1 MFRRGHGESADT
13 EALKSQPESVV
24 ETEAA
29 SEAELAEP
37 PREPEPAT
45 PSAPRKE
52 TAPLEPLAPEPAVE
66 APSEAAGEP
75 APASFFNRLKN
86 RLSKTK
92 TSVVQKVRSAIC
104 LSGKVDD
111 ELLEEVE
118 AILIQADVGPQT
130 TERIVQRMKVL
141 AKAQNPQTPQDAI
154 EIFKEVIE
162 EVICR
167 RTRTFDID
175 RDTRPYVVLVTGVN
189 GTGKTTTVGKM
200 AKRCTR
206 AGLKCMLIAADTFRA
221 AAIEQ
226 LQIWA
231 DRSGSL
237 LVRGKEGTDPA
248 SVCFEGLQ
256 QARQQGV
263 DVVFI
268 DTAGRLHTKIN
279 LMEELQKIRRVIQKV
294 IPDAPHESLLVVDAT
309 TGQNAIQ
316 QTRMFT
322 EAVQTTGIIMTKL
335 DGTAKGGVLIAI
347 RDLFDIPIT
356 LIGIG
361 EGEDD
366 LRDFEPR
373 QFVEAL
379 FAE

>member
-1 MFRRGHGESADT
+1 MFRRKHVETADA
-13 EALKSQPESVV
+13 EPLQIQPEDSSA
-24 ETEAA
+24 TEAA
-29 SEAELAEP
+29 PKAEP
-37 PREPEPAT
+37 AGPPRTPEPAT
-45 PSAPRKE
+45 PSTPHEE
-52 TAPLEPLAPEPAVE
+52 TTPAEPSATEPALEPPA
-66 APSEAAGEP
+66 EAAVEP
-75 APASFFNRLKN
+75 APASFFNRLKT

-92 TSVVQKVRSAIC
+92 TSVIQKVRSAIR

-111 ELLEEVE
+111 DLLEEVE

-167 RTRTFDID
+167 RTRAFDID

-237 LVRGKEGTDPA
+237 FVRGKESTDPA

-256 QARQQGV
+256 QARHQGV

-322 EAVQTTGIIMTKL
+322 EAVQITGIVMTKL

-361 EGEDD
+361 EGEND